1 MNTPKRNDMDAIQ
14 LLQTARQREIRVP
27 EDLQVIGYDGVP
39 TTTRIVP
46 ELSTI
51 VQPLDEM
58 AKVAVDI
65 LQREINGERVT
76 GSHNLPVRLRASAS
90 LKQ

>member
-1 MNTPKRNDMDAIQ
+1 MDAIQ
-14 LLQTARQREIRVP
+14 LLQVARQRGIAVP
-27 EDLQVIGYDGVP
+27 DDIQVIGYDGVP

-58 AKVAVDI
+58 AKTAVSI
-65 LQREINGERVT
+65 LKREMNGETVT
-76 GSHNLPVRLRASAS
+76 GSHNLPVVLIVSSS
-90 LKQ
+90 LKSKWD